1 MGQDRPSTPYSSPAR
16 RMKPNKAIARARQ
29 SFHDSLFGPGFV
41 RLGVGVTAFNK
52 RFGVWTARSQTLA

>member
-16 RMKPNKAIARARQ
+16 RMKLNAKPSRQ
-29 SFHDSLFGPGFV
+29 SFHESLFAPGFV

-52 RFGVWTARSQTLA
+52 RFGVWTARSETLA